1 MSPQG
6 QPIASEQNSGTL
18 TDRSSSFESS
28 VSTSARRH
36 GSASRKEVRFRE
48 DVVPSREV
56 QQRNYHLKT
65 DGEFI
70 KDTSAFRAAMNYDDD
85 DDNDSDTR
93 DNSGEQ
99 RGCYQA
105 ENDVDESSYAQTRH
119 VTPAHY
125 EEESGRKTDPNVKLQ
140 SPSKHRGERPL

>member
-18 TDRSSSFESS
+18 TDRSSSFESN

-36 GSASRKEVRFRE
+36 GPASRKEVRFRE

-56 QQRNYHLKT
+56 QQINYHLKT

-85 DDNDSDTR
+85 DDSDTR

-99 RGCYQA
+99 RGYYQA
-105 ENDVDESSYAQTRH
+105 ENDMEESSYAQTRH

-140 SPSKHRGERPL
+140 SPSKHQGESPT

>member
-85 DDNDSDTR
+85 DDSDTR

-99 RGCYQA
+99 RGYYQA
-105 ENDVDESSYAQTRH
+105 ENDVDESSYAQTRR
-119 VTPAHY
+119 VTTAHY

-140 SPSKHRGERPL
+140 SPSKHRGESPI